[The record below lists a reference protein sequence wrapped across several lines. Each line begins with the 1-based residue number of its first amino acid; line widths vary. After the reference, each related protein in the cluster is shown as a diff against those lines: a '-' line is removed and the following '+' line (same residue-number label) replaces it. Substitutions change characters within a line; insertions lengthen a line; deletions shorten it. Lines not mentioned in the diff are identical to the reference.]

1 LRAKALIFDAAGDL
15 QYLVGMNS
23 EFERLVERAADPNL
37 IPGIYNYC
45 DARCPRCP
53 FTERCLSFLENRD
66 LEARQG
72 PDTNDETLAEALE
85 RSIQRT
91 IEFLKA
97 VAARDGF
104 DLSAALA
111 ADPKADE
118 DEWDPARHWRD
129 PLVVR
134 AREYANMT
142 YPVMQALR
150 PVLVLRAD
158 AALTDAAETIAWF
171 STLLAPKI
179 GRAIASRADRSDD
192 PNDRQSDA
200 NGSAKVARLAIAES
214 RRAWEVLM
222 EAGKASA
229 DGVPAA
235 AVKMLDEIDRQLAE
249 RFPLAMEFVRP
260 GFDEPAVAA
269 GAQTRLPPF
278 APR

>member
-1 LRAKALIFDAAGDL
+1 M
-15 QYLVGMNS
+15 GMNS
-23 EFERLVERAADPNL
+23 EFERLVARAADPNL

-45 DARCPRCP
+45 DGRCPRCP
-53 FTERCLSFLENRD
+53 FNERCLSFLETRD

-72 PDTNDETLAEALE
+72 PVTNDEALAEALE

-91 IEFLKA
+91 IEFLKK
-97 VAARDGF
+97 AAEREGF

-111 ADPKADE
+111 TGPKASD
-118 DEWDPARHWRD
+118 DASDDPARHRRD

-142 YPVMQALR
+142 HPVMQALG
-150 PVLVLRAD
+150 PILVLRDD
-158 AALTDAAETIAWF
+158 AALTDAADTIAWF
-171 STLLAPKI
+171 SPLLAPKI
-179 GRAIASRADRSDD
+179 CRAIASRAADHADA

-214 RRAWEVLM
+214 RRAWGVLI
-222 EAGKASA
+222 EAGKATA

-235 AVKMLDEIDRQLAE
+235 AVKMLDDIDRQLAE

-269 GAQTRLPPF
+269 GAQTRLPPC
-278 APR
+278 APRDLLAAR

>member
-1 LRAKALIFDAAGDL
+1 MKND
-15 QYLVGMNS
+15 
-23 EFERLVERAADPNL
+23 FERLVARAADPNL

-45 DARCPRCP
+45 DGRCPRCP
-53 FTERCLSFLENRD
+53 FNERCLSFLENRD
-66 LEARQG
+66 LEAQQG
-72 PDTNDETLAEALE
+72 PATNDDALAEALE

-91 IEFLKA
+91 IDFLKE
-97 VAARDGF
+97 AAEREGF

-111 ADPKADE
+111 AGPKASD
-118 DEWDPARHWRD
+118 DAARHRRD

-142 YPVMQALR
+142 HPVMQALR
-150 PVLVLRAD
+150 PVLVLRDD

-171 STLLAPKI
+171 STLLAPKM
-179 GRAIASRADRSDD
+179 GRAIASRADLSDD
-192 PNDRQSDA
+192 PTDRQSDA

-222 EAGKASA
+222 EAGKATA

-269 GAQTRLPPF
+269 GAQTRLPPC
-278 APR
+278 APRERSTVR

>member
-1 LRAKALIFDAAGDL
+1 MK
-15 QYLVGMNS
+15 N
-23 EFERLVERAADPNL
+23 EFERLVARAADPNL

-45 DARCPRCP
+45 DGRCPRCP
-53 FTERCLSFLENRD
+53 FNERCLSFLEDRD
-66 LEARQG
+66 LEAQQG
-72 PDTNDETLAEALE
+72 PVTNDEALAEALE

-97 VAARDGF
+97 AAEREGV
-104 DLSAALA
+104 DLSTALA
-111 ADPKADE
+111 AGPTASD
-118 DEWDPARHWRD
+118 DPARHRRD

-134 AREYANMT
+134 AREYANMAH
-142 YPVMQALR
+142 PVMQALG
-150 PVLVLRAD
+150 PILALRD
-158 AALTDAAETIAWF
+158 DSALTDAADTIAWF

-179 GRAIASRADRSDD
+179 CRAIASRADAADD

-214 RRAWEVLM
+214 RRAWGVLM
-222 EAGKASA
+222 EAGKATA

-235 AVKMLDEIDRQLAE
+235 AVKMLDDIDRQLAE

-278 APR
+278 APRDLPAAR